1 MVHYI
6 SFLGNYLKLPN
17 TSLLDI
23 CPEFFFWRWCFLL
36 AFGCLAIRHKT
47 AGSGHSIVTQ
57 PWATELVSKIFAM
70 AVCWE
75 HRDASLILGVEQH
88 CCSPSQFVEWLCK
101 CPSRFVL
108 RHIQIRRWETEVPSW
123 DHLKRISFDD
133 RQIPRQR
140 TSRYQT
146 NLPLLQKLPNQ
157 LNPLW
162 SHEVSFGFLLP

>member
-1 MVHYI
+1 MMIV
-6 SFLGNYLKLPN
+6 
-17 TSLLDI
+17 LLTG
-23 CPEFFFWRWCFLL
+23 FWVPSNS
-36 AFGCLAIRHKT
+36 T
-47 AGSGHSIVTQ
+47 QNAGSGHSIVTQ

-88 CCSPSQFVEWLCK
+88 CCSPGQFVEWLCK

-108 RHIQIRRWETEVPSW
+108 RHIQIRPWETEVLEVPSSW
-123 DHLKRISFDD
+123 DPLKRISFDD

-140 TSRYQT
+140 NEQIPNKSSATA
-146 NLPLLQKLPNQ
+146 KAPNQ
-157 LNPLW
+157 LSPLC